1 MGPVLPSR
9 DKLRGYRV
17 DLHLAGKTA
26 LVTGGS
32 RGIGKAIA
40 RLLAEEGA
48 QVAIV
53 ARGLEALEATA
64 AEITAATGQAV
75 FATAADTGESPSVD
89 AMAQRVLGHFG
100 RIDILVNCAAR
111 PGGAPARPGIENFP
125 DDTFTT
131 EMNTKVLGYLRCA
144 RAAVPSMKASGWG
157 RIINIS
163 GLAARQTGNA
173 IGSMRNVAVAALT
186 KNLADELGPA
196 GINVTCVHPG
206 LTWTEGLEQTYRAGA
221 ETRGETLDE
230 ARARLAGQNAVRQ
243 VIDTADIA
251 SVVAFLASPLS
262 VAITGD
268 SIAAGG
274 GVGRAIHY

>member
-1 MGPVLPSR
+1 M
-9 DKLRGYRV
+9 
-17 DLHLAGKTA
+17 DLQLNGKIA

-40 RLLAEEGA
+40 RVLAEEGA

-53 ARGLEALEATA
+53 ARGAEALDEAA
-64 AEITAATGQAV
+64 SEIQAATGQRIV
-75 FATAADTGESPSVD
+75 TATVDTSDTASVR
-89 AMAQRVLGHFG
+89 AMAELVIAQLGRV
-100 RIDILVNCAAR
+100 DILVNNAAR
-111 PGGAPARPGIENFP
+111 PGGAPPVAGIENLP
-125 DDTFTT
+125 DDIFTS

-144 RAAVPSMKASGWG
+144 REVVPSMKASGWG
-157 RIINIS
+157 RIINVS

-173 IGSMRNVAVAALT
+173 VGSMRNVAVAALT
-186 KNLADELGPA
+186 KNLADELGPF

-206 LTWTEGLEQTYRAGA
+206 LTWTEGVEHTFQSRS
-221 ETRGETLDE
+221 EMRGETLDA
-230 ARARLAGQNAVRQ
+230 ARQRLAEQNAIHR
-243 VIDTADIA
+243 VIESADIA
-251 SVVAFLASPLS
+251 NLVAFLASPLS